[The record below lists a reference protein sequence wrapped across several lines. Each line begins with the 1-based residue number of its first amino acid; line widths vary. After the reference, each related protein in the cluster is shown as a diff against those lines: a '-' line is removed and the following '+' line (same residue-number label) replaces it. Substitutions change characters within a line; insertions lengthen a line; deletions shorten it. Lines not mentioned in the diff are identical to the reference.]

1 MIYNNMILKNK
12 ICILFLHYSND
23 DITLRNYELIKKYNP
38 DKILYTIGFENHNLI
53 EGSHIVSRKENY
65 PKNDIL
71 NETCKREYWSEA
83 DLLIYDFYLNYPNL
97 PTYLVIEWDT
107 YCNCSLESF
116 YGNALTLSNFS
127 HMTYHKEILN
137 NWHWYKQL
145 SDSQKLIPNIGGI
158 GPTSGLFFTKSVLSS
173 IVNLMINNPR
183 QYDNMFSELRLGT
196 LLQQSGYT
204 LNKPFLNSES
214 YINWDYNNITF
225 DPLKPGYYHPIKT
238 IV

>member
-1 MIYNNMILKNK
+1 MQ
-12 ICILFLHYSND
+12 
-23 DITLRNYELIKKYNP
+23 NYELLKKYNP
-38 DKILYTIGFENHNLI
+38 TKNIYPIGFENHNLI
-53 EGSHIVSRKENY
+53 DGSHVVSRKQSY
-65 PKNDIL
+65 PKNNLL

-107 YCNCSLESF
+107 YCNCSLEQF
-116 YGNALTLSNFS
+116 YGDALNLDHFG
-127 HMTYHKEILN
+127 HQICTYDELK
-137 NWHWYKQL
+137 NWCWYTQL

-158 GPTSGLFFTKSVLSS
+158 VPTSGLFFTRSVLSS
-173 IVNLMINNPR
+173 MVTLIINNPR

-196 LLQQSGYT
+196 LLQQSGHT

-214 YINWDYNNITF
+214 YINWNIDNITF
-225 DPLKPGYYHPIKT
+225 DPSKPGYYHPIKT